1 MVNLIIGGDSQI
13 GSALSDYW
21 RENNI
26 PFHTSTR
33 HENMVAENC
42 PLIDLNNTNNFQNT
56 KIYKSAIIC
65 AAVTDIA
72 ECEKNPDRT
81 RKVNVVGT
89 VELVKQFSTKGTHV
103 VFLSS
108 NQVFDGQHPMQNPN
122 APRKPITEYGRQ
134 KAEVEVFIEDL
145 SNACILRMT
154 KVIHPGMELLKNWKK
169 SLSNGQPILAFT
181 DLSVSPININD
192 VIQKVDSLVQQKAN
206 GIFQLSGDKD
216 ISYFEYAQEF
226 AVSNGYSEKLV
237 VKDSWKNKLYFI
249 PPVFTSLVNV

>member
-1 MVNLIIGGDSQI
+1 MVNLVVGGDSQI

-21 RENNI
+21 HENNI
-26 PFHTSTR
+26 PFHATTR
-33 HENMVAENC
+33 NKKMVSDNR
-42 PLIDLNNTNNFQNT
+42 LIINLNNIDTFQNL

-65 AAVTDIA
+65 AAITDIE
-72 ECEKNPDRT
+72 ECEKNPGRT

-89 VELVKQFSTKGTHV
+89 VELVKQLSKKGTHV
-103 VFLSS
+103 IFLSS
-108 NQVFDGQHPMQNPN
+108 NQVFDGQYPMQKPN

-134 KAEVEVFIEDL
+134 KVEVEVFIEDL

-216 ISYFEYAQEF
+216 ISYFEFAQEF
-226 AVSNGYSEKLV
+226 AVSNGFSEKLV
-237 VKDSWKNKLYFI
+237 IKDSWKNKLYFI